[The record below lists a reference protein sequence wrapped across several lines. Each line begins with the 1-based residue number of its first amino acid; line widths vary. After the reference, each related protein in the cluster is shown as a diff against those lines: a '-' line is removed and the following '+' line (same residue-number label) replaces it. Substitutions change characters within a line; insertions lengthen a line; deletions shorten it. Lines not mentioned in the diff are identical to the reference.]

1 VTDTSVHPDTRRIDT
16 NLTHDLESDDA
27 VRIKS
32 PATQGEESMG
42 GSASNPESD
51 DDTLESMHAVGLQM
65 DEDEEH
71 PQELDIACD
80 IDGVEQV
87 IRGK

>member
-1 VTDTSVHPDTRRIDT
+1 
-16 NLTHDLESDDA
+16 
-27 VRIKS
+27 
-32 PATQGEESMG
+32 MG